1 VSNVAHSPKGAGRSA
16 GPEPLPLDGQPQVN
30 EALLTVENLRVEIPT
45 RRGTVHAVRGVSFH
59 VRPGETFALVG
70 ESGSGKT
77 MTCRAIVRLIH
88 SPGRITAGRV
98 LFEGRDLTQLPERE
112 LEHVRGHGVVM
123 VFQDPMTALNPVLSV
138 ERQISEILLDT
149 SASDSRR
156 ARAVELL
163 RHVGIPDPER
173 RLGAYPHELSGGQR
187 QRVMLAIALAREP
200 KLLLADEP
208 TTALDVTIQAQIL
221 RLLVMLQREL
231 GMALILVTHDLGVVY
246 QAVNRVAVMYAGEIV
261 ELATTAELFA
271 RPSHPYTI
279 GLIQSIPSVDRRGRL
294 VPIPGSPPDL
304 AALGRGCPFAP
315 RCAWASAECLAG
327 DVPLLAVGA
336 DHWSRCLHIDRLPKR
351 EGGAAGG

>member
-1 VSNVAHSPKGAGRSA
+1 
-16 GPEPLPLDGQPQVN
+16 
-30 EALLTVENLRVEIPT
+30 LLRVESLRVEIPT
-45 RRGTVHAVRGVSFH
+45 RRGTVRAVRGVSFE
-59 VRPGETFALVG
+59 VRAGETFALVG

-77 MTCRAIVRLIH
+77 MTCRGLVRLVH
-88 SPGRITAGRV
+88 PPGRITGGRV
-98 LFEGRDLTQLPERE
+98 LLEGRDLTKLSERE
-112 LEHVRGHGVVM
+112 LEEVRGPGVVM

-138 ERQISEILLDT
+138 ERQIVEILPD
-149 SASDSRR
+149 AAGSRR
-156 ARAVELL
+156 TRAAQLL

-173 RLGAYPHELSGGQR
+173 RLSAYPHELSGGQR

-221 RLLVMLQREL
+221 RLLVALQREL

-246 QAVNRVAVMYAGEIV
+246 QAVDRVAVMYAGEVV

-279 GLIQSIPSVDRRGRL
+279 GLIQSIPSVERRGRL

-304 AALGRGCPFAP
+304 AALGKGCPFAP
-315 RCAWASAECLAG
+315 RCALAAPECLEG
-327 DVPLLAVGA
+327 DVPLVAVGP
-336 DHWSRCLHIDRLPKR
+336 DHWSRCLRVDHLAELR
-351 EGGAAGG
+351 G

>member
-1 VSNVAHSPKGAGRSA
+1 
-16 GPEPLPLDGQPQVN
+16 
-30 EALLTVENLRVEIPT
+30 
-45 RRGTVHAVRGVSFH
+45 VHAVRGVSFR
-59 VRPGETFALVG
+59 VRSGETFALVG

-77 MTCRAIVRLIH
+77 MTCRAIVGLVH
-88 SPGRITAGRV
+88 PPGRIAGGRV
-98 LFEGRDLTQLPERE
+98 VFQGRDLAQLSEPEMAR
-112 LEHVRGHGVVM
+112 VRGRGVVM

-138 ERQISEILLDT
+138 ERQITEVLSIAPGAE
-149 SASDSRR
+149 SRR

-246 QAVNRVAVMYAGEIV
+246 QSVDRVAVMYAGQIV

-279 GLIQSIPSVDRRGRL
+279 GLIRSIPGVERRARL

-304 AALGRGCPFAP
+304 ASLGRGCPFAP
-315 RCAWASAECLAG
+315 RCAWAATECLDG
-327 DVPLLAVGA
+327 DVPLFPVGE
-336 DHWSRCLHIDRLPKR
+336 DHWSRCLRIDRLGQP
-351 EGGAAGG
+351 

>member
-1 VSNVAHSPKGAGRSA
+1 
-16 GPEPLPLDGQPQVN
+16 
-30 EALLTVENLRVEIPT
+30 
-45 RRGTVHAVRGVSFH
+45 
-59 VRPGETFALVG
+59 
-70 ESGSGKT
+70 
-77 MTCRAIVRLIH
+77 
-88 SPGRITAGRV
+88 
-98 LFEGRDLTQLPERE
+98 
-112 LEHVRGHGVVM
+112 M

-138 ERQISEILLDT
+138 ERQITEVLPD
-149 SASDSRR
+149 AGAAGSRR

-221 RLLVMLQREL
+221 RLLVTLQREL

-246 QAVNRVAVMYAGEIV
+246 QAVDRVAVMYAGEVV

-279 GLIQSIPSVDRRGRL
+279 GLIQSIPERRA
-294 VPIPGSPPDL
+294 PGPAGPDPRL
-304 AALGRGCPFAP
+304 AAGPGRP
-315 RCAWASAECLAG
+315 RPR
-327 DVPLLAVGA
+327 VPLRAALRAGRPPSASPATCRSSPVGP
-336 DHWSRCLHIDRLPKR
+336 DHWSRCLRIDRLR
-351 EGGAAGG
+351 QA